1 MLRDNTVIVQPGMV
15 EYDVASECMVK
26 LVSGIGARG
35 AGAEEVVCIWAI
47 RIEIH
52 CEVIPQKVHYLDFDG
67 GVGFGGVN
75 WWEGIPEM
83 HNSVVVEV
91 FS

>member
-1 MLRDNTVIVQPGMV
+1 MR
-15 EYDVASECMVK
+15 
-26 LVSGIGARG
+26 GIGARG
-35 AGAEEVVCIWAI
+35 AWAEKVVCTWAI
-47 RIEIH
+47 RIEI
-52 CEVIPQKVHYLDFDG
+52 CGEVIPHKVLYLKFDG

-91 FS
+91 FGR